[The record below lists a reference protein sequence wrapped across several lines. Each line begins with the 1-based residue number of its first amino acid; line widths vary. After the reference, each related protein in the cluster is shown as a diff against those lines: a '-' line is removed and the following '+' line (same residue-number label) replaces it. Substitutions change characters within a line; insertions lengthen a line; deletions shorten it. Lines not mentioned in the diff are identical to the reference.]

1 MASPVSSRPKRKNTR
16 FQFKSRSGIILRT
29 FSTAYRMDITPY
41 LRLMVERNASDLF
54 FSTGANVGIKIEG
67 VVSPINGEKMAPG
80 QVREIAYAI
89 MNRDEIHAFE
99 QDLELDFSLQA
110 DRLGRFRINV
120 FRERTEVAMVVR
132 YVKENIPS
140 IEALNLPEI
149 LKKLVM
155 SPRGLLLVVGNTGS
169 GKSTTLAS
177 MIDYRNEHKSGHI
190 LTIEDPIEYLH
201 PHKKSI
207 VNQREV
213 GQDTHSYSAALRRA
227 VRESPDVIMMGEIR
241 DRDTMEQALR
251 YSQSGHLC
259 ISTLH
264 ATNAAQTIKRII
276 NFFPDPNHQKELL
289 LDLSLN
295 LRAVISQR
303 LLKTRDG
310 HRMPAVEV
318 MMVSPLIRNL
328 IETGKVGEIDAA
340 IEKGNMPGMKSM
352 SAALHTLYKSDN
364 VDLKELLFHADS
376 SHDLLL
382 RIKTGG
388 NPIDQRA

>member
-1 MASPVSSRPKRKNTR
+1 
-16 FQFKSRSGIILRT
+16 
-29 FSTAYRMDITPY
+29 MDITPY

-54 FSTGANVGIKIEG
+54 FSVGTNVGVKIEG
-67 VVSPINGEKMAPG
+67 VVAPINGIKMAPG
-80 QVREIAYAI
+80 QVRDLAYSI
-89 MNRDEIHAFE
+89 MHRDQIHAFE
-99 QDLELDFSLQA
+99 DELELDFSVQIA
-110 DRLGRFRINV
+110 QLGRFRINA
-120 FRERTEVAMVVR
+120 FKERNEVAMVIR
-132 YVKENIPS
+132 YVKESIPG
-140 IEALNLPEI
+140 IDELNLPEI
-149 LKKLVM
+149 LKKLIM
-155 SPRGLLLVVGNTGS
+155 SPRGLILVVGTTGS

-177 MIDYRNEHKSGHI
+177 MLDYRNEHQTGHI

-201 PHKKSI
+201 QHKKSI

-241 DRDTMEQALR
+241 DKDTMEQALH
-251 YSQSGHLC
+251 YAQSGHLC

-303 LLKTRDG
+303 LLKTVSDQRV
-310 HRMPAVEV
+310 PAVEV
-318 MMVSPLIRNL
+318 MMVSPLIKNL
-328 IETGKVGEIDAA
+328 IETGKVGEINGA
-340 IEKGNMPGMKSM
+340 IEKGNMPGMQSM
-352 SAALHTLYKSDN
+352 SSALLELYRSNN
-364 VDLKELLFHADS
+364 VDLQELLYHADS

-382 RIKTGG
+382 QIKTGVA
-388 NPIDQRA
+388 PEKARA

>member
-1 MASPVSSRPKRKNTR
+1 
-16 FQFKSRSGIILRT
+16 
-29 FSTAYRMDITPY
+29 
-41 LRLMVERNASDLF
+41 MVERNASDLF

-80 QVREIAYAI
+80 QVREIAYSI
-89 MNRDEIHAFE
+89 MNRDEINDFE
-99 QDLELDFSLQA
+99 QELELDFSLQV

-276 NFFPDPNHQKELL
+276 NFFPDPHHQKELL

-295 LRAVISQR
+295 LRAVVSQR

-388 NPIDQRA
+388 NPIEQRA